1 MYCIR
6 YFGIITH
13 IYYNAYRI
21 FTLTYQV
28 YVNII
33 EITYSNILYFF
44 LGFHNLLSI
53 IMLIIFLAISLK
65 SLTILRKLLYF
76 T

>member
-1 MYCIR
+1 MHYIR
-6 YFGIITH
+6 YFEIITH

-33 EITYSNILYFF
+33 EMTDSNILYFF
-44 LGFHNLLSI
+44 FG
-53 IMLIIFLAISLK
+53 IS
-65 SLTILRKLLYF
+65 
-76 T
+76 